1 MGTNNIF
8 FLELIEWFDD
18 SGKEIVHR
26 FPQEGSGEIKY
37 GAQMVV
43 RESQAGIFFYNGK
56 AVHVFG
62 PGRHTLK
69 TANIPILNKIMG
81 IPWGLESPLRAEAY
95 MINTKVFANLKWGTR
110 EPVAFKDS
118 ELGLIRLRAY
128 GMFNIQ
134 IVQPLLFINS
144 LVGTMASF
152 SVADVSEYLGKVI
165 VSRFN
170 DYLGENMDTILNLPS
185 RYEAWSAGLRERLQE
200 DFRHFGLSLNQLY
213 ISAITP
219 PPEVQKAMDDKTK
232 LGMFDDMNKLLQ
244 LKAATAMEKAASNPG
259 SAGDSM
265 GLGVGFMMPS
275 LMAQA
280 MQMAQTTPAAAQAP
294 APATD
299 LNCPECRQPIRQD
312 DRFCPACG
320 HQLLVFEQCK
330 GCGKN
335 LAPGTRFCP
344 RCGQQAGSARETTKC
359 SACGQENLASSI
371 FCNHCGERM
380 A

>member
-185 RYEAWSAGLRERLQE
+185 QYEAWSSGLRERLQE

-232 LGMFDDMNKLLQ
+232 LGMFDDMNKLMQ

-280 MQMAQTTPAAAQAP
+280 MQMAQGTPATTQAA
-294 APATD
+294 APATG

-312 DRFCPACG
+312 DRFCPSCG

-344 RCGQQAGSARETTKC
+344 RCGQQAGSASETTKC
-359 SACGQENLASSI
+359 RSCGQENLASSI

>member
-1 MGTNNIF
+1 
-8 FLELIEWFDD
+8 
-18 SGKEIVHR
+18 
-26 FPQEGSGEIKY
+26 
-37 GAQMVV
+37 
-43 RESQAGIFFYNGK
+43 
-56 AVHVFG
+56 VHVFG

-280 MQMAQTTPAAAQAP
+280 MQMAQGTPAAGQAA
-294 APATD
+294 APATG
-299 LNCPECRQPIRQD
+299 LNCPECREPIRQD
-312 DRFCPACG
+312 DRFCPSCG

-359 SACGQENLASSI
+359 RSCAQENLASSI

>member
-265 GLGVGFMMPS
+265 GLGVGFMMPT

-280 MQMAQTTPAAAQAP
+280 MQMAQGTPGSAQAAAP
-294 APATD
+294 TTD

>member
-1 MGTNNIF
+1 MGANNLF

-18 SGKEIVHR
+18 SGQEFARR

-95 MINTKVFANLKWGTR
+95 MVNTKVFPNLKWGTR
-110 EPVAFKDS
+110 EPVAFKD
-118 ELGLIRLRAY
+118 EQLGLIRLRAF
-128 GMFNIQ
+128 GMFNVQ

-152 SVADVSEYLGKVI
+152 TVPDLSDYLGKVI

-170 DYLGENMDTILNLPS
+170 DFLGENMDTILNLPS
-185 RYEAWSAGLRERLQE
+185 RYDEWSAGLRQRLQE
-200 DFRHFGLSLNQLY
+200 DFRHFGLSLNQLF
-213 ISAITP
+213 INSITP

-232 LGMFDDMNKLLQ
+232 LGMFDDMNRLMQ
-244 LKAATAMEKAASNPG
+244 LKAASAMEKAAANQG

-280 MQMAQTTPAAAQAP
+280 MQMAGQSAVVP
-294 APATD
+294 APAAS
-299 LNCPECRQPIRQD
+299 LACPECRQPIREE
-312 DRFCPACG
+312 DRFCSSCG
-320 HQLLVFEQCK
+320 HQLVVFEQCK

-335 LAPGTRFCP
+335 MAPGTRFCP
-344 RCGQQAGSARETTKC
+344 GCGRQAGSVRETAKC
-359 SACGQENLASSI
+359 PSCGGENLATSS

>member
-1 MGTNNIF
+1 MGANNLF

-18 SGKEIVHR
+18 SGQEFARR
-26 FPQEGSGEIKY
+26 FPQEGSGEIKF
-37 GAQMVV
+37 GAQLVV

-95 MINTKVFANLKWGTR
+95 MVNTKVFPNLKWGTR

-118 ELGLIRLRAY
+118 QLGLIRLRAY
-128 GMFNIQ
+128 GMFNVQ

-152 SVADVSEYLGKVI
+152 TVPDLSDYLGKVI

-170 DYLGENMDTILNLPS
+170 DFLGENMDTILNLPS
-185 RYEAWSAGLRERLQE
+185 LYDEWSAGLRQRLQE
-200 DFRHFGLSLNQLY
+200 DFRHFGLSLNQLF
-213 ISAITP
+213 INSITP

-232 LGMFDDMNKLLQ
+232 LGMFDDMNRLMQ
-244 LKAATAMEKAASNPG
+244 LKAASAMEKAAANQG

-280 MQMAQTTPAAAQAP
+280 MQMAGQSAVVP
-294 APATD
+294 APAAS
-299 LNCPECRQPIRQD
+299 LACPECRQPIREE
-312 DRFCPACG
+312 DRFCSSCG
-320 HQLLVFEQCK
+320 HQLVVFEQCK
-330 GCGKN
+330 GCGEN
-335 LAPGTRFCP
+335 LTPGSRFCP
-344 RCGQQAGSARETTKC
+344 RCGRQAGSMRETAKC
-359 SACGQENLASSI
+359 PSCGGENLSTSS

>member
-1 MGTNNIF
+1 MGANNVF

-18 SGKEIVHR
+18 SGQEIARR

-134 IVQPLLFINS
+134 VVQPLLFINS

-152 SVADVSEYLGKVI
+152 SVADLSEYLGKVI

-170 DYLGENMDTILNLPS
+170 DFLGENMDTILNLPS
-185 RYEAWSAGLRERLQE
+185 RYEGWSDGLRQRLQD

-213 ISAITP
+213 INAITP

-232 LGMFDDMNKLLQ
+232 LGMFEDMNKLMQ
-244 LKAATAMEKAASNPG
+244 LKAASAMEKAAANPG
-259 SAGDSM
+259 AAGDTM
-265 GLGVGFMMPS
+265 GMGVGFMMPA

-280 MQMAQTTPAAAQAP
+280 MQMAGQAAQTPQATQAP
-294 APATD
+294 G
-299 LNCPECRQPIRQD
+299 LQCPECRQPIRQD
-312 DRFCPACG
+312 DRFCPSCG
-320 HQLLVFEQCK
+320 HQLVVFEQCR

-344 RCGQQAGSARETTKC
+344 RCGQQAGSVRETVKC
-359 SACGQENLASSI
+359 PSCGQENLASST

>member
-1 MGTNNIF
+1 MGADNLF

-18 SGKEIVHR
+18 SGLEIARR
-26 FPQEGSGEIKY
+26 FPREGSGEIKY

-43 RESQAGIFFYNGK
+43 RESQAGVFFYNGK

-95 MINTKVFANLKWGTR
+95 MVNTKVFPNLKWGTR

-128 GMFNIQ
+128 GMFNIR

-144 LVGTMASF
+144 LVGAMASF
-152 SVADVSEYLGKVI
+152 SVADLSDYLGKVI

-185 RYEAWSAGLRERLQE
+185 RYESWSAGLRERLQD
-200 DFRHFGLSLNQLY
+200 DFRHFGLSLDQLF
-213 ISAITP
+213 INAITP

-232 LGMFDDMNKLLQ
+232 LGMFDDMNKLMQ
-244 LKAATAMEKAASNPG
+244 LKAASAMEKAAANPG
-259 SAGDSM
+259 SAGESM

-280 MQMAQTTPAAAQAP
+280 MRMAGQASPAQEA
-294 APATD
+294 
-299 LNCPECRQPIRQD
+299 LNCPECRQPIQRD
-312 DRFCPACG
+312 DKFCSSCG
-320 HQLLVFEQCK
+320 HQLVVFEQCK

-344 RCGQQAGSARETTKC
+344 RCGRQAGSVRETAKC
-359 SACGQENLASSI
+359 PACGQENLSSST

>member
-1 MGTNNIF
+1 MGANNLF

-18 SGKEIVHR
+18 SGQEFARR

-37 GAQMVV
+37 GAQMIV
-43 RESQAGIFFYNGK
+43 RETQAGIFFYNGK

-95 MINTKVFANLKWGTR
+95 MVNTKVFPNLKWGTR

-128 GMFNIQ
+128 GMFNVQ

-152 SVADVSEYLGKVI
+152 SVTDLSDYLGKVI

-185 RYEAWSAGLRERLQE
+185 LYEEWSLGLRERLQE
-200 DFRHFGLSLNQLY
+200 DFRHFGLSLNQLF
-213 ISAITP
+213 INSITP

-232 LGMFDDMNKLLQ
+232 LGMFNDMNKLMQ

-265 GLGVGFMMPS
+265 GLGVGFMMPT

-280 MQMAQTTPAAAQAP
+280 MQMAGQSAMAPTPAAGLP
-294 APATD
+294 
-299 LNCPECRQPIRQD
+299 CPECRQPIREE
-312 DRFCPACG
+312 DRFCSSCG
-320 HQLLVFEQCK
+320 HQLVVFEQCK
-330 GCGKN
+330 GCGEN
-335 LAPGTRFCP
+335 MVPGTRFCP
-344 RCGQQAGSARETTKC
+344 RCGRQAGSVRETAKC
-359 SACGQENLASSI
+359 PSCAQDNLASST